1 MPFSPNIPSNEG
13 KSIRE
18 RHFFFYTSNKESKL
32 IQHQTSKYQ
41 LLTYTQIQNSRT
53 PHTFFYKILK

>member
-32 IQHQTSKYQ
+32 FSINPLNTNYLHIRKSKIQGHHIPFFIKY
-41 LLTYTQIQNSRT
+41 
-53 PHTFFYKILK
+53 